1 MRKHWYC
8 WTMLAWLIVQ
18 QVHFREILIVRSRA
32 THVDTLA
39 WGPRGGGTKG
49 SFGWPCVQA
58 LACLHHNSDDHGGA
72 GCRSWSSRRAGRWLG
87 DGSWVP
93 HLHSACGG
101 ILFGELFVGAWL
113 RGLKMLSAEPPFL
126 GWAVLTCNNRRRG
139 SRTSGEWASPPL
151 RNTCRAVLTKAGSCI
166 KRCGGAKGFYRVSQ

>member
-1 MRKHWYC
+1 MWKDERCSTKIALLQCGAEPWCKTLSVSFQRNFNEPSKALYP
-8 WTMLAWLIVQ
+8 
-18 QVHFREILIVRSRA
+18 
-32 THVDTLA
+32 LA

-58 LACLHHNSDDHGGA
+58 LACLHHNSEDHGGA
-72 GCRSWSSRRAGRWLG
+72 GCRSWSSRRAAQWLG

-126 GWAVLTCNNRRRG
+126 GWAVLTCNNRRWG

-151 RNTCRAVLTKAGSCI
+151 RVTLPR
-166 KRCGGAKGFYRVSQ
+166 GAHLLLEVV